1 MTGIMHPSIRLQLL
15 FPLVPLVL
23 GLAAT
28 TAWTAWS
35 AAEAA
40 ERQIRFDL
48 DQIADTVRQVPF
60 PRNLRTLR
68 LMKGLSGAELL
79 ICDNQGMPSDDEQ
92 GRPLTTLAVLPQP
105 VPNPT
110 ADDEP
115 KSVEIDGTRYLYRSV
130 SLQHDL
136 LYMFFPESVLS
147 EAIWRAVRPALL
159 VGVAGGLASVLLSAF
174 FTQRLT
180 ARILELQRRTRQI
193 AGGDFSPMPLRG
205 SQDELRDLSQSINEM
220 AQQLARFQETSRAT
234 ERLRL
239 LGQVSGGLAHQLRN
253 GVAGVRLALQV
264 HARETPADESI
275 GVALRQLALVEI
287 YLRRFLDLGKTLE
300 LKPEKIDLAE
310 LLRETVEL
318 LRPQCR
324 HAGIEL
330 RHESWPAAEVVA
342 DVGQIRQV
350 IFNVVSNAIEAAG
363 PGGVVEVALRADG
376 ERRIIEVF
384 DSGPGVAPAV
394 ESRLFEPFATGKP
407 EGVGLGLAVSRQIL
421 EAHGGRIDWTRTGDR
436 TCFRIEIPNR
446 PVGRNV

>member
-40 ERQIRFDL
+40 ERQIRTNL
-48 DQIADTVRQVPF
+48 DQIADTVRQVTF
-60 PRNLRTLR
+60 PRNAQTLR

-79 ICDNQGMPSDDEQ
+79 ICDTQGLPSTDEQ
-92 GRPLTTLAVLPQP
+92 GRPLTTLATLPRSLP
-105 VPNPT
+105 KPS
-110 ADDEP
+110 ADETP
-115 KSVEIDGTRYLYRSV
+115 RSV
-130 SLQHDL
+130 RIDDAQYLCRSVPLQHDL
-136 LYMFFPESVLS
+136 LYMFFPESALS

-159 VGVAGGLASVLLSAF
+159 VGVAGGLAAVLLSAF
-174 FTQRLT
+174 FTQRMT

-193 AGGDFSPMPLRG
+193 AGGDFSPMPVRG

-220 AQQLARFQETSRAT
+220 AQQLARYQETSRAT

-287 YLRRFLDLGKTLE
+287 YLRRFLDLGRTLE
-300 LKPEKIDLAE
+300 MKPEKIDLAE

-330 RHESWPAAEVVA
+330 RHESCPAAEIVA

-363 PGGVVEVALRADG
+363 PGGVVEVALHTDNDHRVL
-376 ERRIIEVF
+376 EVF

-394 ESRLFEPFATGKP
+394 QSRLFEPFATGKP

-421 EAHGGRIDWTRTGDR
+421 AAHGGRIDWARTGDR
-436 TCFRIEIPNR
+436 TCFRIEIPDR
-446 PVGRNV
+446 PVGRST

>member
-1 MTGIMHPSIRLQLL
+1 MTDIMHPSIRLQLL

-48 DQIADTVRQVPF
+48 DQIADTVRQVTF
-60 PRNLRTLR
+60 PRNAQTLR

-79 ICDNQGMPSDDEQ
+79 VCDTEGLPSADEQ
-92 GRPLTTLAVLPQP
+92 GRPLTTLSTLPRSLP
-105 VPNPT
+105 KPT
-110 ADDEP
+110 ADEMP
-115 KSVEIDGTRYLYRSV
+115 HSVQIDGARYLFRSV
-130 SLQHDL
+130 ALQHDL
-136 LYMFFPESVLS
+136 LYMFFPESALT
-147 EAIWRAVRPALL
+147 EAVWRAVRPALL
-159 VGVAGGLASVLLSAF
+159 VGVAGGLASVLLAAF

-180 ARILELQRRTRQI
+180 GRILELQRRTRQI
-193 AGGDFSPMPLRG
+193 AGGDFSPMPLTG
-205 SQDELRDLSQSINEM
+205 THDELRDLSQSINEM

-264 HARETPADESI
+264 YARETPADESI

-287 YLRRFLDLGKTLE
+287 YLRRFLDLGRTLE

-363 PGGVVEVALRADG
+363 PGGVVEVALRSDA

-384 DSGPGVAPAV
+384 DSGPGVAAAMQP
-394 ESRLFEPFATGKP
+394 RLFEPFATGKP

-421 EAHGGRIDWTRTGDR
+421 AAHGGRIDWTRTGDR
-436 TCFRIEIPNR
+436 TCFRIEIPSR
-446 PVGRNV
+446 PVGRVL

>member
-40 ERQIRFDL
+40 ERQIHFNL
-48 DQIADTVRQVPF
+48 NQIADTVDEVTW
-60 PRNLRTLR
+60 PRTAQILR
-68 LMKGLSGAELL
+68 LMKRLSGADLL
-79 ICDNQGMPSDDEQ
+79 ICDKQGKPSVDEQ
-92 GRPLTTLAVLPQP
+92 GRPLTTLAILPRSLP
-105 VPNPT
+105 KPNALETPR
-110 ADDEP
+110 
-115 KSVEIDGTRYLYRSV
+115 SVEIDGTRYLCRSV
-130 SLQHDL
+130 TLQHDL
-136 LYMFFPESVLS
+136 LYIFFPESALT
-147 EAIWRAVRPALL
+147 EAVWRAVRPALL
-159 VGVAGGLASVLLSAF
+159 VGVAGGLASVLLAAF
-174 FTQRLT
+174 FTQRMT

-193 AGGDFSPMPLRG
+193 AGGDFSPMPVRG

-264 HARETPADESI
+264 HAREAPTDESI

-287 YLRRFLDLGKTLE
+287 YLRRFLDLGRTLE

-330 RHESWPAAEVVA
+330 RHEAAPAAEVVA
-342 DVGQIRQV
+342 DVGQLRQV

-363 PGGVVEVALRADG
+363 PGGVVEVALHADA
-376 ERRIIEVF
+376 ERGVIEVY
-384 DSGPGVAPAV
+384 DSGPGVAPAMKA
-394 ESRLFEPFATGKP
+394 RLFEPFATGKP

-421 EAHGGRIDWTRTGDR
+421 AAHGGRIDWTRTGDR
-436 TCFRIEIPNR
+436 TCFRVEIPSR
-446 PVGRNV
+446 PVGRSS

>member
-35 AAEAA
+35 AADAA
-40 ERQIRFDL
+40 ERQIRLEL
-48 DQIADTVRQVPF
+48 DQIADAFHQVYV
-60 PRNLRTLR
+60 PRTRPILGI
-68 LMKGLSGAELL
+68 MKQISGADLL
-79 ICDNQGMPSDDEQ
+79 ICDEQ
-92 GRPLTTLAVLPQP
+92 GRQLTTLSKSPDPLPK
-105 VPNPT
+105 PNESPR
-110 ADDEP
+110 A
-115 KSVEIDGTRYLYRSV
+115 VEIGGVRYLFRSV
-130 SLQHDL
+130 SSGSDL
-136 LYMFFPESVLS
+136 VYLFYPESALS
-147 EAIWRAVRPALL
+147 EAIWRAVRPALV
-159 VGVAGGLASVLLSAF
+159 VGGAGGLASVLLAAF

-180 ARILELQRRTRQI
+180 GRILGLQRRTRQI
-193 AGGDFSPMPLRG
+193 AGGDFSPMPLTG
-205 SQDELRDLSQSINEM
+205 TQDELRDLSESINEM
-220 AQQLARFQETSRAT
+220 AQRLARFQETSRAT

-264 HARETPADESI
+264 YARETPTDESI

-287 YLRRFLDLGKTLE
+287 YLRRFLDLGRTLE

-330 RHESWPAAEVVA
+330 RHEASPAAEVVA

-363 PGGVVEVALRADG
+363 PGGVVEVALRADAD
-376 ERRIIEVF
+376 RRVIEVY
-384 DSGPGVAPAV
+384 DSGPGVAPAMQP
-394 ESRLFEPFATGKP
+394 RLFEPFATGKP

-436 TCFRIEIPNR
+436 TCFRVEIPSR
-446 PVGRNV
+446 PVGRSL